1 MGQAA
6 VTRAGAQRW
15 AGGRR
20 GPLHVGV
27 VGLAGE
33 GRRRGGPQR
42 AGQRRGQA
50 AGLERREGGRWA
62 AGGPRDGGR
71 FLLFLLEFLEGF

>member
-1 MGQAA
+1 MMQ
-6 VTRAGAQRW
+6 VGAQRW
-15 AGGRR
+15 AEGRC
-20 GPLHVGV
+20 GPLCVGV

-42 AGQRRGQA
+42 AFRRRGQA
-50 AGLERREGGRWA
+50 AGPERREGGRWA